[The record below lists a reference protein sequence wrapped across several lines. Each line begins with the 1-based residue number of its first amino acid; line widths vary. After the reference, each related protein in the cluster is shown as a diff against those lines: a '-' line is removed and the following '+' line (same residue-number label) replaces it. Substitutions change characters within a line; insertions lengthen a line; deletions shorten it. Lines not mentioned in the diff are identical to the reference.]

1 MEWLATPEAQ
11 EIYYEAIRAAS
22 HRRRTRTST
31 SATRSTRRSSTCS
44 PQAAYTP
51 LPNNIWPNP
60 SVYEALQVGVQGLLT
75 GQKTIDQVLADMDT
89 AWGE

>member
-1 MEWLATPEAQ
+1 MAKNTQGCGQCIDCKGAKSRLLPHG
-11 EIYYEAIRAAS
+11 S
-22 HRRRTRTST
+22 
-31 SATRSTRRSSTCS
+31 
-44 PQAAYTP
+44 YTP

-75 GQKTIDQVLADMDT
+75 GQKTIDQVLTDMDT